1 MKLGVQMPKNCN
13 FILPLGQA
21 IIQFHLLNLPASQKY
36 TAYFLK
42 STIIVPNFNF
52 NILKIVLQK
61 Q

>member
-1 MKLGVQMPKNCN
+1 MKLGVQMPKNRN

-21 IIQFHLLNLPASQKY
+21 IIQFHLLNLPTSQKY
-36 TAYFLK
+36 TTYFLK